1 MFGESRCHTR
11 RSQKLFMP
19 KHNKLARISHCLS
32 ESSRS
37 IGTRGF
43 SQTKYVQVFSHRG
56 ICECKLTPEIRSK
69 RQGLLI
75 PASNLLTHQNSSA
88 LAVRTVA
95 PQTLILFFFFTG
107 CLEGCNNAAWSRQNY
122 ITIAPITPRTNNGED
137 RMPLGIGT
145 FVSGEQFSG
154 FVFSHRPPPP
164 PCVQVFPLKPV
175 CTVCGCSHS
184 AGLTGLPCHIIII
197 LIQSVS
203 C

>member
-95 PQTLILFFFFTG
+95 PQTLILLFFLPDAWKGATTQREVDKTTSQSRRSLKEQITVRTECHLVLVLSFQA
-107 CLEGCNNAAWSRQNY
+107 NNFLGLFSLTALL
-122 ITIAPITPRTNNGED
+122 
-137 RMPLGIGT
+137 PLRA
-145 FVSGEQFSG
+145 F
-154 FVFSHRPPPP
+154 
-164 PCVQVFPLKPV
+164 K
-175 CTVCGCSHS
+175 CSH
-184 AGLTGLPCHIIII
+184 
-197 LIQSVS
+197 
-203 C
+203 